1 MKKSALFGG
10 VAVAAAA
17 AAGGYFL
24 LRPTATAEDVKTSV
38 DTQYEELSILLNDL
52 EAKVQQPEA
61 NIDSL
66 TLVLEA
72 VEWAPVKD
80 GGDYEAQKRNLYLDA
95 KKNVVMRFY
104 QVLIERHKAVDT
116 QYEELSILLN
126 DLEVKVK
133 QPEANIDSL
142 TLVLEAVRWT
152 PVKDDGDYDTQKR
165 NLYLDAKKN
174 VAMSFREE
182 ILKRGEEITNPF
194 LDDVEAIKE

>member
-24 LRPTATAEDVKTSV
+24 LRPTATAEDVKTPV

-72 VEWAPVKD
+72 VKWTPVKD

-95 KKNVVMRFY
+95 KKNVAMRFR
-104 QVLIERHKAVDT
+104 QTIIE
-116 QYEELSILLN
+116 
-126 DLEVKVK
+126 
-133 QPEANIDSL
+133 
-142 TLVLEAVRWT
+142 
-152 PVKDDGDYDTQKR
+152 
-165 NLYLDAKKN
+165 
-174 VAMSFREE
+174 
-182 ILKRGEEITNPF
+182 RGEEITTPF